1 MKKDPSKR
9 QNEILDAALHLIAE
23 KGIRNLTIRHLSQAM
38 HITDAGLYYYFQD
51 KLAIIQALVSRF
63 EGEADAVEGDLHG
76 WAAVE
81 AALIHRT
88 ELVLAT
94 PDLARV
100 VFAEEL
106 FQGDPEV
113 EQILF
118 GMMQRHREMMLRH
131 FREAKE
137 AGEIRS
143 DIPDDT
149 LFRMILGPLRLLIK
163 QWGMSH
169 GAFDLRKERQ
179 YLLDSM
185 KAVLAPDTKERSIR

>member
-1 MKKDPSKR
+1 MKKDQTRR

-23 KGIRNLTIRHLSQAM
+23 RGIGNLTIRHLSQAM

-51 KLAIIQALVSRF
+51 KLAIIHALVSRF
-63 EGEADAVEGDLHG
+63 EGGAGAVEGNLRG

-118 GMMQRHREMMLRH
+118 GMMQRHRKAMLIH
-131 FREAKE
+131 FKEAEE

-169 GAFDLRKERQ
+169 GAFDLREECQK
-179 YLLDSM
+179 LLDSLRT
-185 KAVLAPDTKERSIR
+185 VLNKHDGGVK

>member
-1 MKKDPSKR
+1 MKKDQSKR

-38 HITDAGLYYYFQD
+38 HVTDAALYYYFQD

-63 EGEADAVEGDLHG
+63 EGDADAVEGNLRG

-118 GMMQRHREMMLRH
+118 SMMQRHRKAMLIH
-131 FREAKE
+131 FKEAEE

-163 QWGMSH
+163 QWGISH
-169 GAFDLRKERQ
+169 GAFDLREECQK
-179 YLLDSM
+179 LLDSLRT
-185 KAVLAPDTKERSIR
+185 VLNKHDGGVK

>member
-1 MKKDPSKR
+1 MQMKKDQSKR

-38 HITDAGLYYYFQD
+38 HITDAALYYYFQD

-63 EGEADAVEGDLHG
+63 EGDADAVEGNLRG

-118 GMMQRHREMMLRH
+118 GMMQRHRKAMLIH
-131 FREAKE
+131 FKEAEE

-143 DIPDDT
+143 GIPENT
-149 LFRMILGPLRLLIK
+149 LFRLVLGPLRLLIK
-163 QWGMSH
+163 QWGMS
-169 GAFDLRKERQ
+169 GFAFDLREERQ
-179 YLLDSM
+179 HLLDSM
-185 KAVLAPDTKERSIR
+185 KMLLSVKP

>member
-1 MKKDPSKR
+1 MKKDQGKR

-38 HITDAGLYYYFQD
+38 HITDAALYYYFQD

-63 EGEADAVEGDLHG
+63 EGEADAVEDELHG

-118 GMMQRHREMMLRH
+118 GMMQRHRKIMLRH
-131 FREAKE
+131 FKEAE
-137 AGEIRS
+137 DAGEIRS

-179 YLLDSM
+179 KLLDGLRT
-185 KAVLAPDTKERSIR
+185 VLNNHDGGER

>member
-1 MKKDPSKR
+1 MKKDQSKR

-38 HITDAGLYYYFQD
+38 HVTDAALYYYFQD
-51 KLAIIQALVSRF
+51 KLTIIQALVSRF
-63 EGEADAVEGDLHG
+63 EGEADAVEDELHG

-118 GMMQRHREMMLRH
+118 GMMQRHRKIMLRH
-131 FREAKE
+131 FKEAE
-137 AGEIRS
+137 DAGEIRS

-179 YLLDSM
+179 KLLDGLRT
-185 KAVLAPDTKERSIR
+185 VLNNHDGGEK

>member
-1 MKKDPSKR
+1 MKKDQGKR

-38 HITDAGLYYYFQD
+38 HITDAALYYYFQD

-63 EGEADAVEGDLHG
+63 EGDADAVEGNLRG

-118 GMMQRHREMMLRH
+118 GMMQRHRKAMLIH
-131 FREAKE
+131 FKEAEE

-143 DIPDDT
+143 GIPENT
-149 LFRMILGPLRLLIK
+149 LFRLVLGPLRLLIK
-163 QWGMSH
+163 QWGMS
-169 GAFDLRKERQ
+169 GFAFDLREERQ
-179 YLLDSM
+179 HLLDSM
-185 KAVLAPDTKERSIR
+185 KMLLSVKP

>member
-1 MKKDPSKR
+1 MKKDQGKR

-38 HITDAGLYYYFQD
+38 HITDAALYYYFQD

-63 EGEADAVEGDLHG
+63 EGEADAVEDELHG

-88 ELVLAT
+88 ELVLST

-118 GMMQRHREMMLRH
+118 GMMQRHRKIMLRH
-131 FREAKE
+131 FKEAE
-137 AGEIRS
+137 DAGEIRS

-169 GAFDLRKERQ
+169 GAFDLRKERKK
-179 YLLDSM
+179 LLNGLR
-185 KAVLAPDTKERSIR
+185 AVLKQS

>member
-1 MKKDPSKR
+1 M
-9 QNEILDAALHLIAE
+9 
-23 KGIRNLTIRHLSQAM
+23 
-38 HITDAGLYYYFQD
+38 
-51 KLAIIQALVSRF
+51 
-63 EGEADAVEGDLHG
+63 
-76 WAAVE
+76 E

>member
-1 MKKDPSKR
+1 MKKDQSKR

-38 HITDAGLYYYFQD
+38 HITDAALYYYFQD

-63 EGEADAVEGDLHG
+63 EGDADAVEGNLRG

-118 GMMQRHREMMLRH
+118 GMMQRHRKIMLRH
-131 FREAKE
+131 FKEAE
-137 AGEIRS
+137 DAGEIRS

-179 YLLDSM
+179 KLLDGLRT
-185 KAVLAPDTKERSIR
+185 VLNNHDGGEK

>member
-1 MKKDPSKR
+1 MKKDQGER

-38 HITDAGLYYYFQD
+38 HITDAALYYYFQD

-63 EGEADAVEGDLHG
+63 EGEADAVEDELHG

-118 GMMQRHREMMLRH
+118 GMMQRHRKIMLRH
-131 FREAKE
+131 FKEAE
-137 AGEIRS
+137 DAGEIRS

-179 YLLDSM
+179 KLLDGLRT
-185 KAVLAPDTKERSIR
+185 VLNNHDGGVK

>member
-1 MKKDPSKR
+1 MQMKKDQSKR

-38 HITDAGLYYYFQD
+38 HITDAALYYYFQD

-63 EGEADAVEGDLHG
+63 EGDADAVEGNLRG

-118 GMMQRHREMMLRH
+118 GMMQRHRKAMLIH
-131 FREAKE
+131 FKEAEE

-179 YLLDSM
+179 KLLDSLRT
-185 KAVLAPDTKERSIR
+185 VLNKHDGGVK

>member
-63 EGEADAVEGDLHG
+63 EGEADAVEGYLHG

>member
-1 MKKDPSKR
+1 MQMKKDQSKR
-9 QNEILDAALHLIAE
+9 QNEILDTALHLIAE

-38 HITDAGLYYYFQD
+38 HVTDAALYYYFQD

-63 EGEADAVEGDLHG
+63 EGDADAVEGNLRG

-106 FQGDPEV
+106 FHHV
-113 EQILF
+113 
-118 GMMQRHREMMLRH
+118 
-131 FREAKE
+131 
-137 AGEIRS
+137 
-143 DIPDDT
+143 
-149 LFRMILGPLRLLIK
+149 
-163 QWGMSH
+163 
-169 GAFDLRKERQ
+169 
-179 YLLDSM
+179 
-185 KAVLAPDTKERSIR
+185 V

>member
-1 MKKDPSKR
+1 MKKDQSKR

-38 HITDAGLYYYFQD
+38 HVTDAALYYYFQD

-63 EGEADAVEGDLHG
+63 EGEANAVGEELHG

-81 AALIHRT
+81 AALVHRT

-118 GMMQRHREMMLRH
+118 GMMQRHRKAMLIH
-131 FREAKE
+131 FREAEE

-143 DIPDDT
+143 GIPENT
-149 LFRMILGPLRLLIK
+149 LFRLVLGPLRLLIK
-163 QWGMSH
+163 QWGMS
-169 GAFDLRKERQ
+169 GFAFDLREERRH
-179 YLLDSM
+179 LLDNM
-185 KAVLAPDTKERSIR
+185 KMLLSVQQ

>member
-1 MKKDPSKR
+1 MKKDQSKR
-9 QNEILDAALHLIAE
+9 QNEILDAALHLIAA

-38 HITDAGLYYYFQD
+38 HVTDAALYYYFQD

-63 EGEADAVEGDLHG
+63 EGDADAVEGNLRG

-118 GMMQRHREMMLRH
+118 GMMQRHRKAMLIH
-131 FREAKE
+131 FKEAKE

-179 YLLDSM
+179 KLLDGLRT
-185 KAVLAPDTKERSIR
+185 VLKQS

>member
-1 MKKDPSKR
+1 MKKDQGKR

-38 HITDAGLYYYFQD
+38 HITDAALYYYFQD

-63 EGEADAVEGDLHG
+63 EGEADAVEDELHG

-81 AALIHRT
+81 VALIHRT

-118 GMMQRHREMMLRH
+118 GMMQRHRKIMLRH
-131 FREAKE
+131 FKEAE
-137 AGEIRS
+137 DAGEIRS

-169 GAFDLRKERQ
+169 GAFDLREERQ
-179 YLLDSM
+179 KLLDGLRT
-185 KAVLAPDTKERSIR
+185 VLNNHDGGVK

>member
-1 MKKDPSKR
+1 MKKDQSKR

-63 EGEADAVEGDLHG
+63 EGEADAVEGNLRG

-118 GMMQRHREMMLRH
+118 GMMQRHRKMMLRH
-131 FREAKE
+131 FREAE
-137 AGEIRS
+137 DAGEIRS
-143 DIPDDT
+143 GIPENT
-149 LFRMILGPLRLLIK
+149 LFRLVLGPLRLLIK
-163 QWGMSH
+163 QWGMS
-169 GAFDLRKERQ
+169 GFAFDLREERQ
-179 YLLDSM
+179 HLLDSM
-185 KAVLAPDTKERSIR
+185 KILLSVKP

>member
-1 MKKDPSKR
+1 MKKDQGKR
-9 QNEILDAALHLIAE
+9 QNEILDTALHLIAE

-38 HITDAGLYYYFQD
+38 HITDAALYYYFQD

-63 EGEADAVEGDLHG
+63 EGEADAVEDELHG

-118 GMMQRHREMMLRH
+118 GMMQRHRKIMLRH
-131 FREAKE
+131 FKEAE
-137 AGEIRS
+137 DAGEIRS

-179 YLLDSM
+179 KLLDGLRT
-185 KAVLAPDTKERSIR
+185 VLNNHDGDVK

>member
-1 MKKDPSKR
+1 MKKDQGKR

-38 HITDAGLYYYFQD
+38 HITDAALYYYFQD

-63 EGEADAVEGDLHG
+63 EGEADAVEDELHG

-113 EQILF
+113 EQILV
-118 GMMQRHREMMLRH
+118 GMMQRHRKAMLRH
-131 FREAKE
+131 FKEAE
-137 AGEIRS
+137 DAGEIRS

-179 YLLDSM
+179 KLLDGLRT
-185 KAVLAPDTKERSIR
+185 VLKNHDGGVK

>member
-1 MKKDPSKR
+1 MKKDQGKR

-38 HITDAGLYYYFQD
+38 HITDAALYYYFQD

-63 EGEADAVEGDLHG
+63 EGEADAVEDELHG

-118 GMMQRHREMMLRH
+118 GMMQRHRKAMLIH
-131 FREAKE
+131 FKEAEE

-169 GAFDLRKERQ
+169 GAFDLREECQK
-179 YLLDSM
+179 LLDSLRT
-185 KAVLAPDTKERSIR
+185 VLNKHDGGVK

>member
-1 MKKDPSKR
+1 MKKDQGKR

-38 HITDAGLYYYFQD
+38 HITDAALYYYFQD

-63 EGEADAVEGDLHG
+63 EGEADAVKDELHG

-118 GMMQRHREMMLRH
+118 GMMQRHRKIMLRH
-131 FREAKE
+131 FKEAE
-137 AGEIRS
+137 DAGEIRS

-179 YLLDSM
+179 KLLDGLRT
-185 KAVLAPDTKERSIR
+185 VLNNHDGGVK

>member
-1 MKKDPSKR
+1 MKKDQSKR

-38 HITDAGLYYYFQD
+38 HITDAALYYYFQD

-63 EGEADAVEGDLHG
+63 EGDADAVEGNLRG

-118 GMMQRHREMMLRH
+118 GMMQRHRKAMLIH
-131 FREAKE
+131 FKEAEE

-143 DIPDDT
+143 GIPENT
-149 LFRMILGPLRLLIK
+149 LFRLVLGPLRLLIK
-163 QWGMSH
+163 QWGMS
-169 GAFDLRKERQ
+169 GFAFDLREERQ
-179 YLLDSM
+179 HLLDSM
-185 KAVLAPDTKERSIR
+185 KMLLSVKP

>member
-1 MKKDPSKR
+1 MKKDQNKR
-9 QNEILDAALHLIAE
+9 QNEILDAALHLIAD

-38 HITDAGLYYYFQD
+38 HITDAALYYYFQD

-63 EGEADAVEGDLHG
+63 EGEADAAGEDLHG
-76 WAAVE
+76 WTAVE

-118 GMMQRHREMMLRH
+118 SMMQRHRKAMLIH
-131 FREAKE
+131 FREAEE

-149 LFRMILGPLRLLIK
+149 LFRLVLGPLRLLIK
-163 QWGMSH
+163 QWGMS
-169 GAFDLRKERQ
+169 GFAFDLREERRH
-179 YLLDSM
+179 LLDSM
-185 KAVLAPDTKERSIR
+185 KTILSPT